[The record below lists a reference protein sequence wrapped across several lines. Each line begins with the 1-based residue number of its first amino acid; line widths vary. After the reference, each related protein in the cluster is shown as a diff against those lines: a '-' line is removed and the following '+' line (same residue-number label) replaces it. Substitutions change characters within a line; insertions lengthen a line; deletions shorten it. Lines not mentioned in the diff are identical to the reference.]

1 MKPIHIKAFGL
12 ATGLTAALL
21 YFSCIILMK
30 LAGPDNTRIF
40 FNSLLHGIDSGPI
53 LRMNISATES
63 ALGILETFMIAWL
76 VGASIAAFYN
86 IASHARRE
94 IY

>member
-53 LRMNISATES
+53 LRMNI
-63 ALGILETFMIAWL
+63 
-76 VGASIAAFYN
+76 
-86 IASHARRE
+86 
-94 IY
+94 